1 MLESTWPRVIPAA
14 GLVALCCVCM
24 PAFGSYAIY
33 VGKNLTTDGSVLIGG
48 SGDEVSSHWLEI
60 VPGAAHPEG
69 ATIAV
74 GVTAEAEFPGRMI
87 EIPQARQTFRFLT
100 MNYSDYRGFPAP
112 LTNGGLN
119 EHNVAARDVWSPS
132 REELVAM
139 TPNPQSGPQYS
150 DLSRIAMQRARTARE
165 AAAIVGALIDEHGY
179 STYGGN
185 SHMFADQDEGWV
197 LIEFAGGQGLW
208 VAERLGPDDVRMS
221 YPGYIHEVP
230 LNFQSSK
237 DFMGSKNLISFA
249 VEQGWFDPDG
259 GKPFNVTEVYSAGP
273 ERFPRSTMEQELRAA
288 APIDLRAMMNA
299 VRDRRISKD
308 TTGYG
313 QVAQLRARGRPELN
327 LLWVAPTGSVTAPF
341 IPYRIG
347 VQRIAPQFGKHR
359 YLTKGEASAFLT
371 RDWQIQE
378 ATEFAGQLFK
388 RLMYYTCDHPG
399 KFLPEVNEALTAFEN
414 RLISEQDT
422 VVATSEALFTAG
434 KRDQALDYLTGYSE
448 QAGEDAFGLGHALLG
463 SIAAR
468 TELLYGLRRPE
479 GETMSGMDTPGVSC
493 AEREPARP

>member
-1 MLESTWPRVIPAA
+1 MLEAA
-14 GLVALCCVCM
+14 TPSRPPLPGGFLVTHTVHRLVLLAALFALAFRCG

-60 VPGAAHPEG
+60 IPGTEHPEG

-100 MNYSDYRGFPAP
+100 MNYSDYKGFPAP

-132 REELVAM
+132 RAELVAM
-139 TPNPQSGPQYS
+139 MPNPQSGPQYS

-185 SHMFADQDEGWV
+185 SHLFADQDEGWV
-197 LIEFAGGQGLW
+197 LIEFAGGKGLW

-230 LNFQSSK
+230 LDFQASE

-249 VEQGWFDPDG
+249 VEQGWFDPAG
-259 GKPFNVTEVYSAGP
+259 GKPFNVTEIYSAGP
-273 ERFPRSTMEQELRAA
+273 ERFPRSATARELRAA
-288 APIDLRAMMNA
+288 APLDLRGMMDA

-313 QVAQLRARGRPELN
+313 QVAPLRAHARPELN

-341 IPYRIG
+341 IP
-347 VQRIAPQFGKHR
+347 
-359 YLTKGEASAFLT
+359 
-371 RDWQIQE
+371 
-378 ATEFAGQLFK
+378 
-388 RLMYYTCDHPG
+388 
-399 KFLPEVNEALTAFEN
+399 
-414 RLISEQDT
+414 
-422 VVATSEALFTAG
+422 
-434 KRDQALDYLTGYSE
+434 
-448 QAGEDAFGLGHALLG
+448 
-463 SIAAR
+463 
-468 TELLYGLRRPE
+468 
-479 GETMSGMDTPGVSC
+479 
-493 AEREPARP
+493 